1 MDDVTN
7 MLTIWVFFCYQGM
20 WTLYTFFLEKSII
33 WVTNEFVSG
42 QIDNKKMLMS
52 LKLRLNWNAPR
63 HIDIFRSTTQNP
75 APASC

>member
-42 QIDNKKMLMS
+42 QIDNKKMLMRGHS
-52 LKLRLNWNAPR
+52 SEIKRFM
-63 HIDIFRSTTQNP
+63 IDEMT
-75 APASC
+75 